1 MISGVSEVIG
11 MFDVLRE
18 LDIVDCPV
26 DIPRAAN
33 YSIWLGGHTLRMS
46 LSDGDEEVIDDIT
59 EEELEIMSFCD
70 EGYRQWFDQ
79 HLSKNIED
87 AIFGG
92 EDDE

>member
-1 MISGVSEVIG
+1 MIAGVSEVIC

-18 LDIVDCPV
+18 LDLADHSV

-33 YSIWLGGHTLRMS
+33 YSIWLGGHALRMS
-46 LSDGDEEVIDDIT
+46 ESSGDEEIVDDIT
-59 EEELEIMSFCD
+59 EEELEIMSFYN
-70 EGYRQWFDQ
+70 EGYRQWFDN

-87 AIFGG
+87 AIFGE